1 MALQFHASCVI
12 RIKVSSG
19 AGEDEEILFMF
30 YNQAKKDAIRK
41 LENVEKRYKGLGEK
55 ANDLTLELYRL
66 RKSASLAIDRV
77 EKYINSLANSPKEF
91 AKEIAEVKLSIREFN
106 EAVRIETEN
115 SANNIKGAG
124 VAVGG
129 VAVGGAVAALG
140 PTAAMAIATTFGTAS
155 TGTAIASLS
164 GAAATNAA
172 LAWLGGGAIAAGGGG
187 MAAGNAFLALAGPV
201 GWGIAGVFIVGGGIF
216 AIHKNKK
223 AAENAQTITIEIEKK
238 ISVLNPKIT
247 KLEHLTRETEKL
259 KPALNISAMVNTY
272 PKDYLAF
279 SQEQK
284 HILAALIN
292 NVRAMGELINKR
304 IA

>member
-1 MALQFHASCVI
+1 M
-12 RIKVSSG
+12 
-19 AGEDEEILFMF
+19 
-30 YNQAKKDAIRK
+30 
-41 LENVEKRYKGLGEK
+41 
-55 ANDLTLELYRL
+55 
-66 RKSASLAIDRV
+66 
-77 EKYINSLANSPKEF
+77 
-91 AKEIAEVKLSIREFN
+91 
-106 EAVRIETEN
+106 
-115 SANNIKGAG
+115 
-124 VAVGG
+124 
-129 VAVGGAVAALG
+129 
-140 PTAAMAIATTFGTAS
+140 
-155 TGTAIASLS
+155 
-164 GAAATNAA
+164 
-172 LAWLGGGAIAAGGGG
+172 GGGAIAAGGGG

-223 AAENAQTITIEIEKK
+223 AAEKAQTITIEIEKK